1 MKRTSMTT
9 AIVAGIAGVAGISN
23 MANAVF
29 LNPDGLGSVL
39 VYPYYTVNGG
49 NGTFISVVNTTN
61 EGKAV
66 KVRFLEAY
74 NSREVL
80 DFNLYLSPFD
90 VWVAAVAPNGAGGAS
105 VFTND
110 NSCTVPPIPA
120 GGQAFR
126 TFAFDGSIGNQ
137 PKDGGP
143 TALSRVREGYVEL
156 IEMGVVT
163 NETSHTLSAITHGS
177 SGVPSNCNQVVKA
190 WSGGGY
196 WTHDNLID
204 ITSPDGGLF
213 GSGSVINVA
222 QGTIAGYNAEA
233 IDQFYL
239 AATAATHTAPGSLN
253 PSIASATSTT
263 SYVFAN
269 GALVTTVY
277 SEGVNAVSSLFMVDN
292 IYNEYVVGGGTN
304 AVTEWVVM
312 FPTKRFYVDKPNLY
326 LPNTTSW
333 KPFDVLFTS
342 ANGGT
347 SCAPVGLQFWNR
359 EEQTT
364 STGVDFSPAPTAAGT
379 ALCYEAQVVTFDQG
393 TPPSTVLGSAL
404 EANIDLTSVGFESGW
419 ARIDLRNDSSGSP
432 DTNHELPTTAT
443 SSNTA
448 TTASG
453 NLFLGL
459 PATGFS
465 VVEYVNGNVGGAL
478 ANYTG
483 LYRHKFNRTC
493 ESITGG
499 SVNAGIPCS

>member
-23 MANAVF
+23 MANAIF
-29 LNPDGLGSVL
+29 LNPDGIGSVL
-39 VYPYYTVNGG
+39 IYPYYTVNGG
-49 NGTFISVVNTTN
+49 NGTLISVVNTTN

-90 VWVAAVAPNGAGGAS
+90 VWVAAVAGTGSGAS

-110 NSCTVPPIPA
+110 NSCTVPAIPT
-120 GGQAFR
+120 GGAAFR
-126 TFAFDGSIGNQ
+126 TAAFDGSIGSQ

-143 TALSRVREGYVEL
+143 TTLARTREGYVEL
-156 IEMGVVT
+156 IEMGTVT
-163 NETSHTLSAITHGS
+163 NETSSTLSAITHGS

-196 WTHDNLID
+196 WIADALTD
-204 ITSPDGGLF
+204 ISSPDGGLF
-213 GSGSVINVA
+213 GSGSVINIA

-239 AATAATHTAPGSLN
+239 GATIATHTAPGSLS
-253 PSIASATSTT
+253 PSIASATSLT

-269 GALVTTVY
+269 GGLVTTPY
-277 SEGVNAVSSLFMVDN
+277 TAGVNAVSSLFMVDN
-292 IYNEYVVGGGTN
+292 IYNEYTVNGGTN
-304 AVTEWVVM
+304 AVTEWVVT

-326 LPNTTSW
+326 IANSTSW

-342 ANGGT
+342 SNGGS
-347 SCAPVGLQFWNR
+347 SCSPVGLQFWNR
-359 EEQTT
+359 EEATT

-379 ALCYEAQVVTFDQG
+379 ALCWEAQVVTFDQG
-393 TPPSTVLGSAL
+393 TPPSTVLGSSL

-419 ARIDLRNDSSGSP
+419 ARIDLRNDSTGVADP
-432 DTNHELPTTAT
+432 NHELPITP
-443 SSNTA
+443 
-448 TTASG
+448 TASGAARTGTG

-465 VVEYVNGNVGGAL
+465 VVEYVNGNIGGAL

-493 ESITGG
+493 EGISGASVTG
-499 SVNAGIPCS
+499 ACS